1 MKLALLSEHLT
12 GQGSEYVTAMTAR
25 MFAAR
30 GWEVDV
36 LVSQVHA
43 DYLKEGRKA
52 FDLPP
57 NAKLVYMPSRR
68 GSRNGWFVR
77 KYLKHGGADLVICES
92 GIYATCV
99 AVAALGISRSRLP
112 KLAQTVHGNFSILSG
127 WKLFKARL
135 RYWFIYRKFF
145 AMMTVNQRSADNF
158 RAQFGF
164 IRHLRV
170 ACVNNACVD
179 EVFWRKI
186 KLGPMHPWLQKKEC
200 DWKTIVTAGAC
211 EPCKD
216 HLTLIRAMAMVR
228 DAGRKVRLVI
238 FGRGKL
244 LDAYRK
250 EIRALDLEDR
260 VSVGQYSDRLPAEM
274 KASDGFVL
282 SSNGESFGIV
292 LVEALA
298 SGVQCIAT
306 DANYGPREILADGK
320 YGRLVPISD
329 PVAMAAA
336 IIDLDDGKIAPA
348 PDESWRRY
356 QLDRIEQRY
365 YEVLGLTK
373 SGGLEG

>member
-1 MKLALLSEHLT
+1 MKLALISEHLT

-25 MFAAR
+25 SFAAH
-30 GWEVDV
+30 GWDVDV

-43 DYLKEGRKA
+43 DYLKEGKKA
-52 FDLPP
+52 FELP
-57 NAKLVYMPSRR
+57 ARARLVYMPSRR

-77 KYLKHGGADLVICES
+77 NYLKHGGADLVICES

-99 AVAALGISRSRLP
+99 AVAALGIPRSRLP
-112 KLAQTVHGNFSILSG
+112 RLAQTVHGNFDILSG
-127 WKLFKARL
+127 WKLLKARL

-145 AMMTVNQRSADNF
+145 AMMTVNQKSADNF
-158 RAQFGF
+158 KAQFGF
-164 IRHLRV
+164 IRNLRV
-170 ACVNNACVD
+170 RCVNNACVD
-179 EVFWRKI
+179 EIFWMKRK
-186 KLGPMHPWLQKKEC
+186 LEPTHPWLQKKEC

-211 EPCKD
+211 EPYKD

-250 EIRALDLEDR
+250 EIRALNLEDR

-282 SSNGESFGIV
+282 SSNWESFGIV

-298 SGVQCIAT
+298 SGVPCIAT
-306 DANYGPREILADGK
+306 DAPYGPREILADGK
-320 YGRLVPISD
+320 YGNLVP
-329 PVAMAAA
+329 AASSEALAEA
-336 IIDLDDGKIAPA
+336 IGALADGKLVPA
-348 PDESWRRY
+348 PEESWRRY
-356 QLDRIEQRY
+356 TIEQIEKRY
-365 YEVLGLTK
+365 FEILDCAG
-373 SGGLEG
+373 